1 MSIPQD
7 LKLYDAEYRFA
18 LVVWEHEPVRSGELA
33 RLCAEE
39 LGWKRTT
46 TYTVLKKLC
55 AKGIFRNEN
64 SIVTAL
70 VKKEQVQRYESQSL
84 LEKSF
89 GGSLPRFI
97 TAFLGDRQ
105 LSQEE
110 ADELQALIDRHRQTE
125 KGAEREGRDA
135 Q

>member
-1 MSIPQD
+1 MSLPQD

>member
-110 ADELQALIDRHRQTE
+110 ADELEALIDRHRQTE